1 MIIVPVNFSC
11 KINFFFQAEDGIRDG
26 HVTGVQT
33 CALPISLVVDDRKE
47 ARRRDRER
55 ASRERAEAQQ
65 ALMTGDESKMPLQH
79 RGRERRLVRDLVDSR
94 RNVAEYFFPI
104 ALIFMLVAL
113 VMPLIRPNLYM
124 AMSTGM
130 IIVLWG
136 GIALCVIDSLVLR
149 RRLRAQ
155 LNEEYGEAGRGL
167 VGYGI
172 MRAIQIRRFRLP
184 RAQIKHG
191 ESPRRWAATHVP
203 DDGGRP
209 ARRGPPSVG
218 LGVIRRRC
226 SSCPRT
232 SAAPACH
239 RSPSRETPAWH
250 RPRPPCAA
258 EA

>member
-1 MIIVPVNFSC
+1 VIFRKSQRHDVPDLDTSQPARPGS
-11 KINFFFQAEDGIRDG
+11 KGRPTRTRKEAEAARRR
-26 HVTGVQT
+26 
-33 CALPISLVVDDRKE
+33 PLVVDDRKE

-155 LNEEYGEAGRGL
+155 LNEEYGEVGRGL

-191 ESPRRWAATHVP
+191 ESPRR
-203 DDGGRP
+203 
-209 ARRGPPSVG
+209 
-218 LGVIRRRC
+218 
-226 SSCPRT
+226 
-232 SAAPACH
+232 
-239 RSPSRETPAWH
+239 
-250 RPRPPCAA
+250 
-258 EA
+258 